1 MDLLLLNIGKKIG
14 INFINTMPDILN
26 NIKKDFLRQNIL
38 NKLIYINIGLFLCF
52 SILNVFSFMFQFELN
67 STLNKL
73 YLPAD
78 NTVLVKQPWSLLT
91 YMFLHKGIIHL
102 ALNMIWLYF
111 AGKIFIEY
119 LKPEQLL
126 SIYLLGGISGGL
138 LFIIAY
144 NYIPVL
150 EPLLSNVKA
159 IGASASVLAVM
170 VAIAT
175 YLPNYNVNLPL
186 IGNIPLKLIAIVCV
200 ILDILSIPS
209 ENTGG
214 HIAHLGGAIFGYI
227 YIKQL
232 KKKNTSSNFIK
243 FLIKKLNS
251 IFKRKTKVKSIYKRK
266 NSDYEFNKKRA
277 EHQKK
282 IDNILEKIAKSGYD
296 SLNKVEKDLL
306 FTESKK

>member
-1 MDLLLLNIGKKIG
+1 MSN
-14 INFINTMPDILN
+14 ILN

-73 YLPAD
+73 YLPAE
-78 NTVLVKQPWSLLT
+78 NTILIKQPWSLLT

-102 ALNMIWLYF
+102 VLNMIWLYF

-119 LKPEQLL
+119 LNPEQLL
-126 SIYLLGGISGGL
+126 STYLLGGISGGL
-138 LFIIAY
+138 LFILAY

-150 EPLLSNVKA
+150 QPLLSNVKA
-159 IGASASVLAVM
+159 VGASASVLAVI

-175 YLPNYNVNLPL
+175 YLPNYNINVPF
-186 IGNIPLKLIAIVCV
+186 IGNVPLKLIAILCV
-200 ILDILSIPS
+200 ILDILSITS
-209 ENTGG
+209 ENAGG

-232 KKKNTSSNFIK
+232 KKKDNSSNFLK
-243 FLIKKLNS
+243 FLIKKINS
-251 IFKRKTKVKSIYKRK
+251 LLKNKTRIKTIYKRK
-266 NSDYEFNKKRA
+266 DSDYEFNRKRV
-277 EHQKK
+277 ENQKK
-282 IDNILEKIAKSGYD
+282 IDNILEKIAKSGYE
-296 SLNKVEKDLL
+296 SLNKAEKDLL